1 MLVATPRIAS
11 HFLDRVLPDA
21 NLTILDRPESFDS
34 VVEQII
40 QPPAE
45 AFGLLVSEIADVEG
59 RILELPFELRS
70 ARFPPARHQMSK
82 HGLGS
87 DRDLLPSQAMRS
99 SRKAK
104 QAACG
109 TLSPTFGTALC
120 AFARRGERRALNVAA
135 IGRQH

>member
-1 MLVATPRIAS
+1 MIREKFKRVGRTNVMLVATPRIAS

-21 NLTILDRPESFDS
+21 NLTILDRPESFDP

-70 ARFPPARHQMSK
+70 ARFPLARHQMSK
-82 HGLGS
+82 HGLGN
-87 DRDLLPSQAMRS
+87 DPDLLPSQARRPS
-99 SRKAK
+99 ER
-104 QAACG
+104 
-109 TLSPTFGTALC
+109 LSKRYA
-120 AFARRGERRALNVAA
+120 
-135 IGRQH
+135 H